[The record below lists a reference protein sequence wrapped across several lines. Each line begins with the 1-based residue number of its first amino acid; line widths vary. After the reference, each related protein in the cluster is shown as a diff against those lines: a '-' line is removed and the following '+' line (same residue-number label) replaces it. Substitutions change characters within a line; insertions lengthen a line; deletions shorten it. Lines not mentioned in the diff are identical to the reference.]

1 MLYDKDKIRVLRQGL
16 EISRNELARRA
27 GIKGPSMHAI
37 EMGKTKN
44 LKSTTLIGIAAALG
58 VPIQEI
64 MKGKPHKGVRDRQLE
79 AVAVFSSLDDRN
91 QQAMLEVMRSLAAQQ
106 KK

>member
-1 MLYDKDKIRVLRQGL
+1 MLYDKEKIRALRERLG
-16 EISRNELARRA
+16 ISRNELARRA
-27 GIKGPSMHAI
+27 GIKGPSMWAI

-44 LKSTTLIGIAAALG
+44 LRSTTLIGIAAALG

-64 MKGKPHKGVRDRQLE
+64 MKTKPGKGQRDLQLE
-79 AVAVFSSLDDRN
+79 ALALFAGLDERN
-91 QQAMLEVMRSLAAQQ
+91 QQAMLVAMRSLASQQ

>member
-1 MLYDKDKIRVLRQGL
+1 MLYDKEKIRGLRENLG
-16 EISRNELARRA
+16 ISRNELARRA
-27 GIKGPSMHAI
+27 GIKGSSMHAI

-58 VPIQEI
+58 VPIQDI
-64 MKGKPHKGVRDRQLE
+64 MKVKPLKGPRDRQLE

>member
-1 MLYDKDKIRVLRQGL
+1 MLYDKDKIIGLREKLG
-16 EISRNELARRA
+16 ISRNELARRA

-44 LKSTTLIGIAAALG
+44 LKSTTLVGIAAALG

-64 MKGKPHKGVRDRQLE
+64 MKSKPGKAGRDLQLE
-79 AVAVFSSLDDRN
+79 ALAVFTSLQETD
-91 QQAMLEVMRSLAAQQ
+91 QQAMLVMMRSLAAQR